1 MRQDNSGNLFVGL
14 ITVIVILA
22 CITTIMDI
30 STPKC
35 HYAGC
40 DNEQAEGSNYCYLHR
55 PFTVSGSSKSSYS
68 GYRSTTGKST
78 SSYGSSYGSGSSG
91 SSSSGSSLSGGSGS
105 YGSNSSGSS
114 RKSSSS
120 YNSYDDGYEDVY
132 FDEDYDWDRYR
143 EDDDYAA
150 VVDDA
155 MEDEEW

>member
-1 MRQDNSGNLFVGL
+1 MKQDNSGNLFVGL

-22 CITTIMDI
+22 CITTIMDLY
-30 STPKC
+30 TPKC

-55 PFTVSGSSKSSYS
+55 PFSVSGSSKSSYS
-68 GYRSTTGKST
+68 GYRSTSEKST

-91 SSSSGSSLSGGSGS
+91 SSSSS
-105 YGSNSSGSS
+105 SNSSNRSSSSSSSLGGSS
-114 RKSSSS
+114 GSSSS

-143 EDDDYAA
+143 EDDDYASG
-150 VVDDA
+150 VDDA